1 MSPMHTCI
9 PGHTCLPGHN
19 LGAGGVRP
27 QGATASR
34 GTSGAGGSPAPPAG
48 CSLPPSFAALLT
60 RGPSLRGTVTSS
72 AGRPAEN
79 REAAGLKG
87 PLAPTLVPGLGGS
100 RGTAQG
106 PGEGLAPLRGPPHP
120 LGSGRRPCPAAQAG
134 RWGVVPG
141 DTASA
146 GPAPGDTRPSSGVW
160 GHFPGGRFHQGS
172 QRRGPDIG
180 GAGGADTARAC
191 TSPPC
196 GTSPRCPHGPA
207 GQLWQEGGRRRGSGS
222 LGGPRG
228 RGGSRSLGGG
238 RKWCG
243 SWFPPAL
250 PRPVSQLGH
259 RPMAA
264 RLDAP
269 ITVLKAL
276 SGLPPGRPHSP
287 ARTRT
292 VWLCQEGPGSPW
304 DQLVPPREKPVG
316 VPPPGRD
323 P

>member
-1 MSPMHTCI
+1 MRPVF
-9 PGHTCLPGHN
+9 PGHTCLPCAAHVPDAHLRPRAHLPPWAQSRCGR
-19 LGAGGVRP
+19 VRP

-79 REAAGLKG
+79 REAVGLKG

-100 RGTAQG
+100 RDTAQG

-146 GPAPGDTRPSSGVW
+146 GPAPGDTRPSSSVW
-160 GHFPGGRFHQGS
+160 GHFPGGRFHRGS
-172 QRRGPDIG
+172 QRRGPDVG
-180 GAGGADTARAC
+180 GAGGAGTARAC
-191 TSPPC
+191 ASPPY

-207 GQLWQEGGRRRGSGS
+207 GQLQQESGQRRGSGS
-222 LGGPRG
+222 LGGPEAGEAAGAWEGEGSGAAR
-228 RGGSRSLGGG
+228 GSRQLCHGLRRSSATV
-238 RKWCG
+238 RW
-243 SWFPPAL
+243 PHAL
-250 PRPVSQLGH
+250 MR
-259 RPMAA
+259 R
-264 RLDAP
+264 
-269 ITVLKAL
+269 
-276 SGLPPGRPHSP
+276 
-287 ARTRT
+287 
-292 VWLCQEGPGSPW
+292 
-304 DQLVPPREKPVG
+304 
-316 VPPPGRD
+316 
-323 P
+323 